1 MIKIIYK
8 LTELNLMKNQE
19 KKLFNR
25 VSSYPKKILFCFIVI
40 FLIALPVFQL
50 NAAPNDAL
58 KSAQQGLM
66 KSANDAG
73 LTDETDLSGVDS
85 KKDIRDMITQIV
97 GYILAMVG
105 VILLVQIIFAGYSWM
120 MSGGNEEKIK
130 KAKGKIVNSI
140 IGIAIIMVA
149 YVLVST
155 IFGLLVQVTQTVP
168 TETPPAS

>member
-25 VSSYPKKILFCFIVI
+25 VSSYPKKMLFCFIVI

-50 NAAPNDAL
+50 KAVNENL
-58 KSAQQGLM
+58 KPVQQGLINT
-66 KSANDAG
+66 ANNAG
-73 LTDETDLSGVDS
+73 LTDQTNPDEINS
-85 KKDIRDMITQIV
+85 KDDIRNMITQIV